1 MEETTN
7 ITRLQKFVGKSVK
20 EIFSIIYN
28 TYDWKSDGYESVSGE
43 GSTLK
48 HTQQLRSQLPIIC
61 KEHGISR
68 ILDGACGDFNWMK
81 EIVHHFEYY
90 KGIDIVKDL
99 ITDNNK
105 KYKKAGKIEFEC
117 GNIINRIEN
126 DQQYDAVILKD
137 VLVHLTNSDIKRVIT
152 NLKKSGI
159 KYAFITNFSDIKENI
174 NLKTAGQWRPINLT
188 LEPFNCSNPIE
199 VIKEP
204 SERYTWFDE
213 NGNDIKLN
221 DKTLSLWEIQ

>member
-7 ITRLQKFVGKSVK
+7 ITRLQKFVGKSVE

-61 KEHGISR
+61 KEHGIRR

-81 EIVHHFEYY
+81 GIVHHFEYY

-99 ITDNNK
+99 ITDNTK

-117 GNIINRIEN
+117 GNIIKSIPN
-126 DQQYDAVILKD
+126 DNYDAIILKD
-137 VLVHLTNSDIKRVIT
+137 VLVHLPNDDIFRILE

-159 KYAFITNFSDIKENI
+159 KYAFITNFLTVKQNI
-174 NLKTAGQWRPINLT
+174 DLVTAGQWRPLNLT
-188 LEPFNCSNPIE
+188 LFPFELGNPIKSIHE
-199 VIKEP
+199 K
-204 SERYTWFDE
+204 SETYNWFDSDL
-213 NGNDIKLN
+213 NPIVAN
-221 DKTLSLWEIQ
+221 DKAISLWKIQ